1 MSGAPNAFAA
11 PLLSELHALDAD
23 GLVALFRTGELTPVD
38 AYEVAFARMS
48 LLEPHI
54 NAMTHVNAAGRAE
67 AEASARRW
75 REGKARGPLD
85 GVPVTLKDNL
95 AAAGMP
101 ATFAS
106 PAYRSFIP
114 DHDELPVARVRQAGA
129 VVLGKTNLPEFAL
142 EGFTDNA
149 LFGATGNPWNPALT
163 PGGSTGGGAASVAAG
178 YVPVALG
185 TDAAGS
191 LRRPAAH
198 CGLVGLKTSIGRIP
212 RRGGLPQLVLDF
224 EVAGALTRT
233 MRDTRTLYEV
243 MSGPDTA
250 VAASLSVPDPSPRN
264 EPLRILAVERL
275 GQSPLDPNI
284 ARSFRALVDQL
295 AGAGHHVDRGQLP
308 QSAEALAAF
317 WPDIGRAHLARLF
330 EERPEIRAAASSKYV
345 GMADEGACLSAARM
359 LAILE
364 CVATIRNEAAVMFQ
378 SHDVVVTPTIAA
390 LAWPKGS
397 SHPTEID
404 GTPVGPRGHAVY
416 TGWVNAAGLPALAL
430 PVEPAPDGRQ
440 IGVQLVAAFG
450 ADRLLLALGEQI
462 VSRGEAFS
470 RPAPP
475 WSASR
480 RIEGSRL

>member
-1 MSGAPNAFAA
+1 MRDAPNAFAA

-23 GLVALFRTGELTPVD
+23 GLVAMFRTGELTPVD
-38 AYEVAFARMS
+38 AYDAAFARMC
-48 LLEPHI
+48 LLESHI

-85 GVPVTLKDNL
+85 GVPITLKDNL

-106 PAYRSFIP
+106 PAYRGFIP
-114 DHDELPVARVRQAGA
+114 DDDELPVSRVRQAGA

-185 TDAAGS
+185 TDGGGS

-212 RRGGLPQLVLDF
+212 RRGGLPQLLLDF

-233 MRDTRTLYEV
+233 MRDTRTLYEI
-243 MSGPDTA
+243 MSGPDNR
-250 VAASLSVPDPSPRN
+250 VAASLSVPDPLPRN
-264 EPLRILAVERL
+264 QPLRVLAVERL
-275 GQSPLDPNI
+275 GQSPLDPDI
-284 ARSFRALVDQL
+284 ARSFRAFVDGL
-295 AGAGHHVDRGQLP
+295 ANAGHQVNRGQLP
-308 QSAEALAAF
+308 LSVDGLAAL

-330 EERPEIRAAASSKYV
+330 ADRPEIRAAASAKYV
-345 GMADEGACLSAARM
+345 AMAEDGARVSATQM
-359 LAILE
+359 LTILD
-364 CVATIRNEAAVMFQ
+364 CVTAIRNEAALMFQ
-378 SHDVVVTPTIAA
+378 SCDVVVTPAIAA
-390 LAWPKGS
+390 LAWPKTS

-404 GTPVGPRGHAVY
+404 GAPVGPRGHAVY

-450 ADRLLLALGEQI
+450 ADRLLLALGDAI

-470 RPAPP
+470 GPSPP
-475 WSASR
+475 WLAPR
-480 RIEGSRL
+480 RITGSR